1 MYGVTQQSISE
12 FAKRN
17 ADDIQAIIE
26 STRTLLG
33 DIALA
38 DKAKRIAA
46 YVETAERVDVVLD
59 AEREVDV
66 LRDELEGKKRR
77 ATGGVPLAEL
87 LRTQQAAYRAIAEEL
102 GDLPQRIKIEGGG
115 EPVKH
120 VIEGVDLGDLK

>member
-17 ADDIQAIIE
+17 ADDIQAIID

-46 YVETAERVDVVLD
+46 YVETAERVDGVLD
-59 AEREVDV
+59 AEREGDV
-66 LRDELEGKKRR
+66 EGSTFSKR
-77 ATGGVPLAEL
+77 TGGVPLAEL

-102 GDLPQRIKIEGGG
+102 GDLPQRIKVEGGG

-120 VIEGVDLGDLK
+120 VIEGVNVEDLT